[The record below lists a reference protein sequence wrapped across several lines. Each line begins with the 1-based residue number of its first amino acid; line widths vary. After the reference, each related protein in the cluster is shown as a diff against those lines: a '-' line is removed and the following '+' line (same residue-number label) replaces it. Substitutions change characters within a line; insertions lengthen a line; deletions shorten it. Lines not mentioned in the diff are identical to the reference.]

1 MPFQGQESRTESRRV
16 KKVKGCDGEKEE
28 RRCMMASG
36 RTQKCHEREEQRLR
50 KKEREEEG
58 GVGVPLPKQHSILCP
73 VLKDV
78 TYFSSL
84 CWLF

>member
-1 MPFQGQESRTESRRV
+1 MR
-16 KKVKGCDGEKEE
+16 E
-28 RRCMMASG
+28 RER
-36 RTQKCHEREEQRLR
+36 KREEQRLR
-50 KKEREEEG
+50 KGAMGRR
-58 GVGVPLPKQHSILCP
+58 GVGIPLPKRHSILCP